1 MLFVNRVRGSR
12 SRFVSEVLFHT
23 IHNNQRVYS
32 FEMASEATSAYK
44 VMNQDFVKLD
54 RFDGTNFNRWK
65 DKMLFLLTVLKVAY
79 VLDPETNIL
88 EEPAADATSEN
99 IAKFADLKKKREDDE
114 FTCRGHIL
122 NTLSDRLYDL
132 YMSIKS
138 PVEIWKAL
146 EEKYNTERQGTD
158 KFLMLKYFEFKFLD
172 TQPIMNQVHELQ
184 VLVQRLRDLK
194 VMIPDS
200 LQVGA
205 IISKLPSTWNDY
217 RKKLLHMAEDFSVER
232 ILRHIRIEEES
243 RKRDAVSL
251 PQHSNVNYV
260 ESKTT
265 RKGKRKASSQ
275 TEEKQDNKKMK
286 RTCFH
291 CHKKGHYIK
300 DCRVFKRENQS
311 KENTTPK
318 ANVVEE
324 KDLVAM
330 VIDSMKSMEI
340 GMVTE
345 LNMATTEKSCEWWLD
360 SGATIHV
367 CNDRLQFK
375 GYEKVEN
382 REVLMGNNQAVKVHG
397 QGSVEI
403 NFTSG
408 KKLTLLNVL
417 HVPDVRKNLVSAS
430 LLCKKGFKVILESD
444 KLVLLK
450 GDLYVGK
457 GYCTEGMFKLSVDMN
472 KVISSA
478 YIVDSYFLWH
488 ARLAHLNVKSLR
500 YMHRNNYINL
510 SDNELKEKCEICVQS
525 KITKKPFSKN
535 ERSTQLLELIHSDI
549 CELNGVVTRGGK
561 RYFITFIDDFSRF
574 TYVYLMR
581 NKDEAFDMFKR
592 FKAEVEN
599 LHERKIKMLRSD
611 RGGEYFSTKFDAFC
625 EDNGI
630 VHQRTA
636 PYTPQQNGLAE
647 RKNRTLVDMV
657 NSMLLN
663 AKLPHNLW
671 GEALLTACH
680 IHNRIPSRHFKVAP
694 YELWKGRKPTL
705 EYLKVWGCL
714 AYYRISDQRRT
725 KLGPRAFKGV
735 FVGYAQNSKAYRILD
750 LVSNTIVETRE
761 VVFIE
766 NKFLNDS
773 VESEH
778 EETETP
784 NSSVQG
790 SKRPRD
796 EQVMEPRRSKRVRKE
811 KDLGPDY
818 ISYQSLAFLV
828 EGTRDSVIKK
838 IPIMLN
844 VESNP
849 QSYTEAMASRDSA
862 FWKEAINDEMD
873 SILSNNTWVLVDL
886 PQGSKSIGC
895 KWVFKRKFDHSGS
908 HIFKARL
915 VAKGFRQKE
924 GLDYFDTYAPVARM
938 TSIRVLMALAS
949 IYKLHVHQ
957 MDVKTAFLN
966 GELEEE
972 VYMDQPEGFVLPGN
986 ERKVCKLVKSLYG
999 LKQAPKQWHEKF
1011 DSVIFSNGFKHNNA
1025 DKCIYSKFTEKY
1037 GVIVC
1042 LYVDDM
1048 LIFGTNLEGVRE
1060 TKEYLASKFKMKDL
1074 NEVDTIL
1081 GIKVH
1086 KHESAF
1092 ALSQSHYIEKV
1103 LEKFKHLNIK
1113 DSNTPYDPNLKLSE
1127 NNGRALAQLEYAS
1140 AIGSLMYAM
1149 HCTRPDIAF
1158 AVCKL
1163 ARFTSK
1169 PSTEHWKAIRKVFGY
1184 LKKTIRL
1191 GLFYSDYPA
1200 VLEGYSDASWIT
1212 SLSDNKSTSGWV
1224 FMIGGGAIS
1233 WASKKQ
1239 TCISH
1244 STMEA
1249 EFIALA
1255 AAGKEAEWLRDLL
1268 LEIKL
1273 WPQQM
1278 VAISVYCDSEST
1290 MSRAYNKV
1298 YNGKSRHI
1306 SLRHEY
1312 VRQLIGDGVMTV
1324 TYVKSSDN
1332 LADPLTKG
1340 LSKDMVWNT
1349 AAKMGLKNLFINRVI
1364 DNGNPT
1370 SF

>member
-1 MLFVNRVRGSR
+1 
-12 SRFVSEVLFHT
+12 
-23 IHNNQRVYS
+23 
-32 FEMASEATSAYK
+32 MASKVTSAYK
-44 VMNQDFVKLD
+44 VINQDFVKLD

-65 DKMLFLLTVLKVAY
+65 DKMLFLLTVLNVAY
-79 VLDPETNIL
+79 VLDPDDNSVENTTDGATP
-88 EEPAADATSEN
+88 EE
-99 IAKFADLKKKREDDE
+99 IAKEAELKKKKREEDE

-138 PVEIWKAL
+138 PIEIWKAL

-158 KFLMLKYFEFKFLD
+158 KFLMMKYFEFKFLD
-172 TQPIMNQVHELQ
+172 SHPLMDQVHELQ

-194 VMIPDS
+194 VMIPEA

-205 IISKLPSTWNDY
+205 IISKLPSTWNEY
-217 RKKLLHMAEDFSVER
+217 RKKLLHIAEDFSVEK
-232 ILRHIRIEEES
+232 ILRHLRIEEET
-243 RKRDAVSL
+243 RKRDAVNFFQS
-251 PQHSNVNYV
+251 SKVNHI
-260 ESKTT
+260 ESKTF
-265 RKGKRKASSQ
+265 RKGKRKASFETKEQ
-275 TEEKQDNKKMK
+275 QDNKKK

-300 DCRVFKRENQS
+300 DCRILKKENQL
-311 KENTTPK
+311 KESTAQK
-318 ANVVEE
+318 ANLVEE

-330 VIDSMKSMEI
+330 VTDSFQSMEI
-340 GMVTE
+340 GMITE
-345 LNMATTEKSCEWWLD
+345 LNMAITEKSCNWWLD
-360 SGATIHV
+360 SGATVHV
-367 CNDRLQFK
+367 CNDQLQFK
-375 GYEKVEN
+375 GYEEVAN
-382 REVLMGNNQAVKVHG
+382 REVLMGNNQSVKVLG

-408 KKLTLLNVL
+408 KKLTLTNVL

-457 GYCTEGMFKLSVDMN
+457 GYCTNGMFMLSVEMN
-472 KVISSA
+472 KVNSCA
-478 YIVDSYFLWH
+478 YIVDSCSLWH
-488 ARLAHLNVKSLR
+488 ARLAHLNIKSLR
-500 YMHRNNYINL
+500 YMHKNNYINL
-510 SDNELKEKCEICVQS
+510 SDNDFSKNCEICVQA
-525 KITKKPFSKN
+525 KITKKSFPKN
-535 ERSTQLLELIHSDI
+535 ERNTQLLELIHSDI
-549 CELNGVVTRGGK
+549 CELNGVLTRGGK
-561 RYFITFIDDFSRF
+561 RYFITFIDDFSKF

-581 NKDEAFDMFKR
+581 NKDEAFEMFKR
-592 FKAEVEN
+592 YKVEVEN
-599 LHERKIKMLRSD
+599 LREKKIKKLRTD
-611 RGGEYFSTKFDAFC
+611 RGGEYFSAQFDAFC
-625 EDNGI
+625 EENGI

-647 RKNRTLVDMV
+647 RKNRTLVDMI

-671 GEALLTACH
+671 GEALLTACY
-680 IHNRIPSRHFKVAP
+680 IHNRIPSRNFKVAP
-694 YELWKGRKPTL
+694 YELWLGRKPTL
-705 EYLKVWGCL
+705 EYFKVWGCL
-714 AYYRISDQRRT
+714 AYYRIPDQRRT
-725 KLGPRAFKGV
+725 KLGPRAFKGI

-750 LVSNTIVETRE
+750 LESNTIVETRD

-773 VESEH
+773 VENDSQEVK
-778 EETETP
+778 TS
-784 NSSVQG
+784 NSSVQ
-790 SKRPRD
+790 KRKHFHD
-796 EQVMEPRRSKRVRKE
+796 EEVTEPRRSERVRKE
-811 KDLGPDY
+811 KDFGPDF
-818 ISYQSLAFLV
+818 ISSQSLAFLV
-828 EGTRDSVIKK
+828 EGSRDSVTKK

-844 VESNP
+844 VENDP
-849 QSYTEAMASRDSA
+849 QSYYEAMSSRDSA

-886 PQGSKSIGC
+886 PQGSKPIGC
-895 KWVFKRKFDHSGS
+895 KWVFKRKFNPSGS
-908 HIFKARL
+908 HVFKARL
-915 VAKGFRQKE
+915 VAKGFKQKE

-966 GELEEE
+966 GELDEEI
-972 VYMDQPEGFVLPGN
+972 YMDQPEGFVLPGN
-986 ERKVCKLVKSLYG
+986 ERKVCKLMKSLYG

-1011 DSVIFSNGFKHNNA
+1011 DSVILSNGFKYNNA
-1025 DKCIYSKFTEKY
+1025 DKCIYSKFTDKY
-1037 GVIVC
+1037 GVVVC

-1048 LIFGTNLEGVRE
+1048 LIFGTNLEGVCE

-1086 KHESAF
+1086 KHENGF
-1092 ALSQSHYIEKV
+1092 ALSQSHYIQKI

-1113 DSNTPYDPNLKLSE
+1113 DSNIPYDPNIKLSE

-1140 AIGSLMYAM
+1140 AIGSFMYAM

-1169 PSTEHWKAIRKVFGY
+1169 PSTEHWKAISKVFGY
-1184 LKKTIRL
+1184 LKKTINF

-1212 SLSDNKSTSGWV
+1212 SLSDNKSTSGWI
-1224 FMIGGGAIS
+1224 FTIGGGAIS

-1255 AAGKEAEWLRDLL
+1255 ATGKEAEWLRDLL
-1268 LEIKL
+1268 LDIKL
-1273 WPQQM
+1273 WPQHIT
-1278 VAISVYCDSEST
+1278 AISVYCDSEST

-1312 VRQLIGDGVMTV
+1312 VRQLIRDGVMTV
-1324 TYVKSSDN
+1324 TYVKSCDN

-1340 LSKDMVWNT
+1340 LSKNMVWST
-1349 AAKMGLKNLFINRVI
+1349 AAKMGLKPIHH
-1364 DNGNPT
+1364 
-1370 SF
+1370 SSH